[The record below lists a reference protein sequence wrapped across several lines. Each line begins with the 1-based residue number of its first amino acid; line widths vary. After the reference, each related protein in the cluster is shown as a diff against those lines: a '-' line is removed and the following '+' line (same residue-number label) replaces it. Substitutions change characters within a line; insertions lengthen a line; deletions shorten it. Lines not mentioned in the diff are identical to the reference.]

1 MYAEILIEY
10 NNKTID
16 KTFTYLIPK
25 TLENKI
31 KVGMQVRVPFNKK
44 LINGFVLK
52 IYDNFAS
59 TYTLKEIDS
68 IVLENFI
75 LNNELLQL
83 GKYLKSI
90 TLCSLISAFNTMLPN
105 SLKIEKNH
113 FK

>member
-52 IYDNFAS
+52 IYVYLYKKS
-59 TYTLKEIDS
+59 TIFLVPLHIFHYI
-68 IVLENFI
+68 FH
-75 LNNELLQL
+75 
-83 GKYLKSI
+83 Y
-90 TLCSLISAFNTMLPN
+90 N
-105 SLKIEKNH
+105 SL
-113 FK
+113 